1 MTNEQWHSLKSLL
14 GNPGWAEGDSFSTMS
29 LRYKNR
35 RELDSNIQ
43 NWTKDHEAYQ
53 LMDTLQ
59 QAGVPAGVVQSGD
72 DLANKDPQIRD
83 REFLFAFDELHGEV
97 GLTFGDK
104 LPIKFEK
111 TPCESYVRSRS
122 LGEDNESVLRD
133 WLNLSPEEINKNK
146 SEGWLN

>member
-1 MTNEQWHSLKSLL
+1 
-14 GNPGWAEGDSFSTMS
+14 MS

-43 NWTKDHEAYQ
+43 DWTKDHEAYQ

-97 GLTFGDK
+97 GQTFGDK

-111 TPCESYVRSRS
+111 TPARATFGQGLSEKITKAY
-122 LGEDNESVLRD
+122 LGIGLTCRQ
-133 WLNLSPEEINKNK
+133 KK
-146 SEGWLN
+146 

>member
-1 MTNEQWHSLKSLL
+1 
-14 GNPGWAEGDSFSTMS
+14 MS

-43 NWTKDHEAYQ
+43 NWTKDREGYQ
-53 LMDTLQ
+53 LMETLQ

-72 DLANKDPQIRD
+72 DLANKDSQIRD

-97 GLTFGDK
+97 GQTLGDK
-104 LPIKFEK
+104 LPIKFEE

-133 WLNLSPEEINKNK
+133 WLNLSPEEIDKNK

>member
-1 MTNEQWHSLKSLL
+1 
-14 GNPGWAEGDSFSTMS
+14 MS

-43 NWTKDHEAYQ
+43 NWTKDREAYQ
-53 LMDTLQ
+53 LMETLQ

-97 GLTFGDK
+97 GQTFVDK